1 MYRTLLISLIL
12 TFSGFTQLFAQ
23 TDPQSAAS
31 NARVQSVG
39 KLITTSKAAKQIEM
53 SANPEAM
60 AKRDEARAL
69 YRQAVEAFNA
79 GDQKSGN
86 ELLTKSS
93 RTMFEAVRMAGTEE
107 ALKKKHERDYQ
118 TRLESVVALTD
129 THTRISQEKGTLSEN
144 GALLEIVDNK
154 LAEAKSLHDAKKLVE
169 ARKVLDEAYAAA
181 KMAIEQV
188 RGGETLVRTLHFE
201 TKEQEY
207 HYEVDRNDTHRMLVD
222 MLLQEKIQANAS
234 LKTMVEKFMD
244 KAAKTRATAEQQAA
258 SGDYEAAVETM
269 ERATKEIVRAIR
281 SAGIYIP
288 G

>member
-23 TDPQSAAS
+23 ANPQSAAS

-69 YRQAVEAFNA
+69 YRQAVDAFNA

-107 ALKKKHERDYQ
+107 ALEKKHERDYQ
-118 TRLESVVALTD
+118 TRLESVAALTD
-129 THTRISQEKGTLSEN
+129 THTRISKEKGLASESN
-144 GALLEIVDNK
+144 DLREIVNTK
-154 LAEAKSLHDAKKLVE
+154 MAQAQRLHDAKKLVE
-169 ARKVLDEAYAAA
+169 ARKALDEAYVAA

-234 LKTMVEKFMD
+234 LKTMVEKFME